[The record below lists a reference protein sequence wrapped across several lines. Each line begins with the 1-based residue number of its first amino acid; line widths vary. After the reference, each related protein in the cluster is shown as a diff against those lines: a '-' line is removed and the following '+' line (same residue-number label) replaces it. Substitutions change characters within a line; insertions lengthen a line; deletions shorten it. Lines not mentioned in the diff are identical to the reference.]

1 MNSVK
6 RKLERRKVA
15 VKQMES
21 RRLMGMEVLAIGVV
35 GVYKHA
41 GGQKKNVELGCL

>member
-15 VKQMES
+15 VRQMES
-21 RRLMGMEVLAIGVV
+21 RRLMAVKVLAIGVV
-35 GVYKHA
+35 GVYKHT
-41 GGQKKNVELGCL
+41 GGQKKNVELGYL